1 MMRAQREVSSNL
13 VDIINEYKGPV
24 FGYASMNFYSEFL
37 AAVEVYESYP
47 DYFGN
52 LVLEK
57 PDAPVRVAASKPA
70 PAAPATKAKAQTG
83 SKYQVKR
90 GDTLW
95 EVAQRF
101 GTTIRSLMELNNLN
115 ESAIYA
121 GQILL
126 VK

>member
-1 MMRAQREVSSNL
+1 
-13 VDIINEYKGPV
+13 
-24 FGYASMNFYSEFL
+24 
-37 AAVEVYESYP
+37 
-47 DYFGN
+47 
-52 LVLEK
+52 VLER
-57 PDAPVRVAASKPA
+57 PTAAPAVKVAATKT
-70 PAAPATKAKAQTG
+70 PAAPAAKSATATAAA
-83 SKYQVKR
+83 SKYKVKK

-101 GTTIRSLMELNNLN
+101 GTSIRSLMELNKLN

>member
-1 MMRAQREVSSNL
+1 
-13 VDIINEYKGPV
+13 
-24 FGYASMNFYSEFL
+24 
-37 AAVEVYESYP
+37 VYETYATF
-47 DYFGN
+47 FGE
-52 LVLEK
+52 LVLDRPNSPPVK
-57 PDAPVRVAASKPA
+57 VAAAKAPSTPAASKA
-70 PAAPATKAKAQTG
+70 KTTTAT
-83 SKYQVKR
+83 SKYQVRK

-101 GTTIRSLMELNNLN
+101 GTTIRSLMELNKLN